1 MPPNEVL
8 QQVAAELPVFQA
20 NEQKQ
25 LFLFVIGA
33 LATRLISLRK
43 AAEIMTLEADTLIEL
58 LDSIGLDF
66 SYLSEADIPIEQ
78 AW

>member
-8 QQVAAELPVFQA
+8 QQVAAELPIFQA

-43 AAEIMTLEADTLIEL
+43 AAAIMDLETNTLIEL
-58 LDSIGLDF
+58 LDAVGLDF
-66 SYLSEADIPIEQ
+66 SYLSEADIPIEK
-78 AW
+78 AG